1 MKQIA
6 LRKHEN
12 SKQIS
17 DLIHA
22 ENVLVEA
29 KAEAY
34 VLISAL
40 FDDCENRF
48 HKQKFRNGHKIPC
61 ITSASI
67 SLFLFSC
74 RKATVKVK
82 YKILS
87 QWKRLKS
94 VCENV
99 AKFFAYNR
107 MGNQKK
113 LPNQVKINF
122 IKTNI
127 AIKLKLIYIYSS
139 FVIARSVPWTMAT
152 PDNNGKLR

>member
-40 FDDCENRF
+40 FDD
-48 HKQKFRNGHKIPC
+48 
-61 ITSASI
+61 
-67 SLFLFSC
+67 
-74 RKATVKVK
+74 
-82 YKILS
+82 
-87 QWKRLKS
+87 
-94 VCENV
+94 
-99 AKFFAYNR
+99 
-107 MGNQKK
+107 
-113 LPNQVKINF
+113 
-122 IKTNI
+122 
-127 AIKLKLIYIYSS
+127 
-139 FVIARSVPWTMAT
+139 
-152 PDNNGKLR
+152 